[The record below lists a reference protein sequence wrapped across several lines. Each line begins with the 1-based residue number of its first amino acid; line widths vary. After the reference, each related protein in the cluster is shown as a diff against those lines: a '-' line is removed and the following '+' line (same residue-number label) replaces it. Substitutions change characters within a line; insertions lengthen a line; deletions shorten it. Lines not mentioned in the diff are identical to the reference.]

1 MRIADAPIE
10 GRSPAGVCS
19 LRERAVAR
27 SQSVNGR
34 DIGTV
39 PAPFVRAPS
48 TRAPGGGW
56 SISLGRFGDPGCK
69 SRCEPPFRL
78 GADGI
83 SRSSWFLAAETSATR
98 TDGEPDQ
105 PRAQDWSAPRRA
117 VAVPAFCDTRG
128 LRRLR
133 APAPPIR
140 LW

>member
-1 MRIADAPIE
+1 MSRFRQKATCKMRIADAPIE

-78 GADGI
+78 GADESAGH
-83 SRSSWFLAAETSATR
+83 RGFLAAETSATH

-105 PRAQDWSAPRRA
+105 RASAPLRCGRTSDRAQGADGDEA
-117 VAVPAFCDTRG
+117 
-128 LRRLR
+128 
-133 APAPPIR
+133 
-140 LW
+140 